1 MNTSHTSPSSSRR
14 RTAIAIAAI
23 LALGGLA
30 AFWIMQ
36 STQPATSQQ
45 SHDGHGH
52 GDEHAHA
59 KPAAK
64 EQPGHSHAEDAGH
77 DHDHAEHKHEAADE
91 HGQEHGQE
99 HGKDHEHDHAQEHKE
114 HAHDKPQQG
123 GKDAPHPP
131 ADAHEE
137 AVLSMDAERSQAAGI
152 VLAQA
157 GPAAVGSSLRLPGE
171 IRFNEDKTAHVVPRV
186 AGVVESVP
194 ANLGQNVKKGQLLA
208 VLSSP
213 AISEQRS
220 DLLAAQR
227 RLALARTTYAREKQ
241 LWQEKISAEQDYLQ
255 AQQALREAEI
265 ASTNAQQKLAAIG
278 AGMGSGSGNALNR
291 FELRAPFDGVVV
303 EKHLSIGEAVQDT
316 TAVFTISDLRSVW
329 AEMKVAAS
337 DLPHVRVGEKALVQA
352 TAFDSQA
359 SGTVAY
365 VGALIG
371 QETRTAPAR
380 ITLDNPEGIWRPG
393 LFVNVDVMSASSN
406 AAVTVLSSAIQKIE
420 GEQRVVFV
428 PVPGG
433 FKAQAV
439 KLGKANAQVTEVLQG
454 LSAGQ
459 SYVAQGSFVLKS
471 EMGKATAEHV
481 H

>member
-1 MNTSHTSPSSSRR
+1 MNTPNTTLASSRR

-30 AFWIMQ
+30 AFWIVN
-36 STQPATSQQ
+36 STQPAASQQ
-45 SHDGHGH
+45 EHGGHSHSHDG
-52 GDEHAHA
+52 EQAHA

-64 EQPGHSHAEDAGH
+64 DQPAHDHAADAGH
-77 DHDHAEHKHEAADE
+77 DHDHAEHKSEAADE
-91 HGQEHGQE
+91 HG
-99 HGKDHEHDHAQEHKE
+99 KDHDHANDHAHAHEDKEHVHDKGDE
-114 HAHDKPQQG
+114 HAHAK
-123 GKDAPHPP
+123 P

-137 AVLSMDAERSQAAGI
+137 GVLSMDAERAKTAGI
-152 VLAQA
+152 TLAQA

-227 RLALARTTYAREKQ
+227 RLALARTTYTREKQ

-278 AGMGSGSGNALNR
+278 AGISSGSALNR

-352 TAFDSQA
+352 TAFDSQT

-371 QETRTAPAR
+371 QETRT
-380 ITLDNPEGIWRPG
+380 G
-393 LFVNVDVMSASSN
+393 LFVNVDVLSASST
-406 AAVTVLSSAIQKIE
+406 AAITVLSSAIQKME
-420 GEQRVVFV
+420 GEQSVVFV
-428 PVPGG
+428 PVAGG
-433 FKAQAV
+433 FKAQSV

-459 SYVAQGSFVLKS
+459 SYVAKGSFVLKS
-471 EMGKATAEHV
+471 EIGKATAEHV